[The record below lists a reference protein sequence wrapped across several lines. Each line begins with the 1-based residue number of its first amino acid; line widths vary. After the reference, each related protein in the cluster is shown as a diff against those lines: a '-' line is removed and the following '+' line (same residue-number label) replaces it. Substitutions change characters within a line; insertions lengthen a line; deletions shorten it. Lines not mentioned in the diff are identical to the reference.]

1 MRTGRALRGAAF
13 AFCPVRRVEI
23 AGVPPYNKDIY
34 IARRESGGTGRKKE
48 ENAVIRIAIVED
60 EPEYARQLEQF
71 LQRYAAEN
79 NQPIQT
85 VCFSDGDEI
94 ALNYKPDYDIILLD
108 VQMKFMD
115 GMTAAEIIRQSDP
128 EVVIIF
134 ITNMAQYAIRG
145 YAVDALDYV
154 LKPVSYFAF
163 SQRLKRAIGR
173 MKKRERRFVTVIGP
187 GGGCKLEVSRLLYVE
202 SQGHNLAY
210 HTDGE
215 EITVPGTMKEAEE
228 KLVPLGFFRINK
240 GCLVNL
246 ENVDSVRDGCAQV
259 AGRLLPVSRGKKKE
273 FMEKMNFYMNRH

>member
-1 MRTGRALRGAAF
+1 M
-13 AFCPVRRVEI
+13 
-23 AGVPPYNKDIY
+23 
-34 IARRESGGTGRKKE
+34 
-48 ENAVIRIAIVED
+48 IRIAIVED

-79 NQPIQT
+79 GQPIQT
-85 VCFSDGDEI
+85 VRFSDGDEI
-94 ALNYKPDYDIILLD
+94 ALNYKPEYDIILLD

-115 GMTAAEIIRQSDP
+115 GMTAAEIIRRSDP

-173 MKKRERRFVTVIGP
+173 MKKRERRFVTVLGP
-187 GGGCKLEVSRLLYVE
+187 AGGRKLELSDLLYVE
-202 SQGHNLAY
+202 SESHNLAY
-210 HTDGE
+210 HPREGA
-215 EITVPGTMKEAEE
+215 ISVPGTMKEAEE
-228 KLVPLGFFRINK
+228 KLAPQGFFRINK

-246 ENVDSVRDGCAQV
+246 EHVDGVQDGCARV
-259 AGRLLPVSRGKKKE
+259 AGRLLPVSRGRKND
-273 FMEKMNFYMNRH
+273 FMEALTRYVGEVVK